1 MFLCFV
7 TVTSLAEERKWF
19 ALNDNI
25 VTVSVGSQIYG
36 IIF

>member
-1 MFLCFV
+1 MFLCV
-7 TVTSLAEERKWF
+7 VIVASLAEERKWF
-19 ALNDNI
+19 VLNDSI